1 MKKQG
6 KDEKKLPDEI
16 ALSEVF
22 PNNPLKQVA
31 FEVRFQRSLRVLC
44 DIGNF
49 QEKLGSEFIFTGR
62 EEILLPGEPP
72 ALGYGFAHRG
82 GNLIVK
88 AGEDRFAVIVTQ
100 YEHFEWFASEAM
112 KQAGRFCDLFR
123 IQTFKR
129 VGLRYVNKIE
139 VIYDGQ
145 EFLLER
151 YVHPY
156 VDLSRLEPA
165 MLSRFSVELLTEKPD
180 CKFNTRSAFASNPN
194 PMNPEGSYIL
204 DLDAFI
210 EKETCLA
217 ELSNVLTLLHNQ
229 AQIEFL
235 THVTEEYK
243 TFMRSKN
250 AH

>member
-1 MKKQG
+1 MKEPQ
-6 KDEKKLPDEI
+6 KDEKKLPDEK

-31 FEVRFQRSLRVLC
+31 FEVRFQRSLKVLC

-49 QEKLGSEFIFTGR
+49 QEQLGSEFIFTGR
-62 EEILLPGEPP
+62 EETLFPKEPP
-72 ALGYGFAHRG
+72 ALSYGFAHCG

-88 AGEDRFAVIVTQ
+88 AGEDRFAVLVTQ
-100 YEHFEWFASEAM
+100 YEHFEWFVDEVM
-112 KQAGRFCDLFR
+112 KRTGQFCDLFR

-129 VGLRYVNKIE
+129 IGLRYVNKIE
-139 VIYDGQ
+139 VTYDGQ
-145 EFLLER
+145 DFLLEK

-165 MLSRFSVELLTEKPD
+165 LLNRFSVELLTEKPD

-194 PMNPEGSYIL
+194 PMAPEGNYIL

-210 EKETCLA
+210 EKETGLA
-217 ELSNVLTLLHNQ
+217 ELSNVLALLHNQ

-243 TFMRSKN
+243 TFMRSRN
-250 AH
+250 GN